1 MSNKIYKSKMKDE
14 NRLLGKFVIISLIAL
29 LIIFVLLFLK
39 IIVDKTRAIKFKT
52 GFSVYDFTDKVSG
65 KGIACRCGINGFYR
79 ENALCAAFGVIAIHG
94 TFFAEGEHN
103 FAIRKFVNQSVQQ
116 SSAIRVFSKGSTRFF

>member
-1 MSNKIYKSKMKDE
+1 M
-14 NRLLGKFVIISLIAL
+14 LLPVF
-29 LIIFVLLFLK
+29 F
-39 IIVDKTRAIKFKT
+39 
-52 GFSVYDFTDKVSG
+52 VYDFTDKVSG

-116 SSAIRVFSKGSTRFF
+116 SSAIRVFSKGSTRFFLKLQRLQFRSESDILLFERHLENLFIDG